1 MTITKAVLKAAALAC
16 ALAIAGV
23 ALYSHDAIA
32 QAARSAISKTPG
44 TVTEMVGLAATITS
58 TLHYQAQLDLTCGGT
73 GGAQRCAGD
82 FPKPGTNRQLNI
94 TRIACFFEASG
105 GSEFRFGAIDLINS
119 TGTAVLG
126 ETVPVDVSAPNFGGV
141 LFTLN
146 RAVDMQIA
154 AAQHMRPHLDVT
166 GGTVI
171 DASCTVT
178 GTLST
183 LG

>member
-1 MTITKAVLKAAALAC
+1 MRRRFPE
-16 ALAIAGV
+16 
-23 ALYSHDAIA
+23 
-32 QAARSAISKTPG
+32 ARNEPPT
-44 TVTEMVGLAATITS
+44 
-58 TLHYQAQLDLTCGGT
+58 
-73 GGAQRCAGD
+73 
-82 FPKPGTNRQLNI
+82 NI

-119 TGTAVLG
+119 TGALVLG
-126 ETVPVDVSAPNFGGV
+126 ETVPVDASAPNFGGV

>member
-1 MTITKAVLKAAALAC
+1 MTITKAALKAAALAC
-16 ALAIAGV
+16 AGV
-23 ALYSHDAIA
+23 ALLGHDAIA
-32 QAARSAISKTPG
+32 QAAGSAIPKTPG

-58 TLHYQAQLDLTCGGT
+58 TLHYQAELNLTCGGT

-119 TGTAVLG
+119 TGALVLG
-126 ETVPVDVSAPNFGGV
+126 ETVPVDASAPNFGGV

-154 AAQHMRPHLDVT
+154 ATQHMRPHLDVT

-171 DASCTVT
+171 DASCTAT